1 MDGAPVREVIEF
13 GLAHARGEE
22 PPPRPPVRLYVTGEE
37 AWRDFE
43 SWPPAG
49 YPPTRYHLDVGGVL
63 TDAGPGQAGS
73 GPTGTATTRP
83 TRPRRPAGYG

>member
-43 SWPPAG
+43 SWPPPA
-49 YPPTRYHLDVGGVL
+49 TRQ
-63 TDAGPGQAGS
+63 P
-73 GPTGTATTRP
+73 ATTWMS
-83 TRPRRPAGYG
+83 AAC